1 MCMNVGHCNQHNTI
15 FIICQVIKSGLD
27 SGQLQPD
34 RFDQG
39 NPAERSKGI
48 RSTFQRQTYIVVN
61 NKRYTAKFLEDQMML
76 GRELVDKNHG

>member
-61 NKRYTAKFLEDQMML
+61 NKRYIAKYLEDQMML

>member
-1 MCMNVGHCNQHNTI
+1 MNVGRCNQRNTI

-61 NKRYTAKFLEDQMML
+61 NKRYTAKFLGDQMML